1 MESPPKEKLSSINI
15 ISEKEDEEKKLNIND
30 ELSQNNNFLT
40 ETKTSSNIETINTCD
55 EITSKITEEET
66 IKVNDNNNNIIQ
78 NNELDLLK
86 ANSYEFKN
94 IIKLK
99 KEKTLPQ
106 LLDEH
111 WFFEKILLDYNIID
125 FTCK

>member
-1 MESPPKEKLSSINI
+1 MDSPPKEKLSSINI
-15 ISEKEDEEKKLNIND
+15 TNEEEEENKLNINN
-30 ELSQNNNFLT
+30 ELTQNKNYLT
-40 ETKTSSNIETINTCD
+40 ETKTSSNIETINSCE
-55 EITSKITEEET
+55 EISSKITEEET
-66 IKVNDNNNNIIQ
+66 IKENDNNNIIQ
-78 NNELDLLK
+78 NNDLDLLK